1 MLSLYLA
8 AVLSLFAVGEVG
20 IGGAEHRSFRCS
32 SSGRR
37 GCVPPRAA
45 QSVDTNAN
53 EYVPTEESFAGPE
66 RVSIQTDNVDP
77 QRRNP
82 FLARKPELQQMV
94 LTPQKP
100 DARRVRRDIESAT
113 GDDPKQT
120 PSVMPSVPARSI
132 KTSIISIPHDGIV
145 LSTVQTPPTVFTEKT
160 SVHGSKIHGSTTS
173 GWPSSYPATHNVAT
187 SPTITI
193 PQRSTGHD
201 LSLMV
206 SGFRTT
212 NGVSATQGF
221 VAPPSTSRQ
230 PTIKATVKAPIAI
243 PRLLPGRMPAR
254 PLIGGLIGRL
264 PAAKPTTAP
273 SAPVRKALEYEDLSN
288 LTCSGSMSCKNRC
301 QTERHPG
308 QTDYDSVHCYC
319 DPFCSFYRD
328 CCADYEDHCVL
339 LNVTLGFNVWNIVV
353 PEDFVVHDMYHAI
366 WMRSSCPRNFSVV
379 AVRRECTRN
388 PFDPE
393 PADYTDDVPV
403 STADEEVFRNR
414 FCAQCNGV
422 HREDLT
428 LYDLDE
434 SCFNGTEEEKRC
446 PDYDGR
452 VSCSPLRWRPKNGTY
467 RRYYLRLTVRC
478 LSGAIVPDAMR
489 RACEL
494 NRNFRIVSGIDTN
507 GVLVN
512 YKNRFCAQCNGAKS
526 IRCGPVRI
534 DNKPVVRS
542 NSRHRSLMK
551 IVLDPSPVQCPRGK
565 VYDPQS
571 RACQE
576 AATEKASAPAL
587 RRYRIVLHISPG
599 ARLSEN
605 GSTQEFKQAFK
616 DALNYSFGIPPY
628 HIANILAMRSDDPG
642 NKTIV
647 VFELDWP
654 LKRQQWDNVLELDAI
669 LNFTSPFYVR
679 INNQTHL
686 VSNSSARLL
695 ACAQYETFA
704 THEYT
709 VIPHGEPVVYINGSG
724 EVFHRYQYY
733 SAQTTRKNCQEH
745 PVGDVSVCRLYLKDG
760 CQQGVQIPLK
770 RGEYTVL
777 PTGAIYQ
784 HGSHETFELE
794 AYDLRQGTVW
804 ICTKPSRE
812 IRETVNRAYLILLYV
827 GLAVSVAC
835 LLAALVLH
843 GLFADVRASRDVDTM
858 NICASLL
865 LQQSLYFVTWRV
877 GGLMACSIVAILI
890 HYFTLASFNWLAVIA
905 WRAFRST
912 TPQPTGQQNPSGTPK
927 TSGVACS
934 VAIAWLAPVVFI
946 IMSLVLA
953 ASGIFPCAVGFGAPE
968 ACLMP
973 QVSANV
979 LLYLP
984 IGMSLAV
991 TVVLLVKVAFKRR
1004 KARVQTED
1012 GVVPEVTSPLLE
1024 VAGLAVLM
1032 GATWICA
1039 FLGRVVSEKLAYPFM
1054 VLNSLHGIYLLVAF
1068 TLKPSL
1074 CGRAR
1079 CCGGDTQ
1086 QPNVELTGVR
1096 SRRTVPS
1103 PVDTEM

>member
-8 AVLSLFAVGEVG
+8 AVLSLFAVGKVG

-45 QSVDTNAN
+45 QSIDTNAN
-53 EYVPTEESFAGPE
+53 EYAPTEESFNGPE
-66 RVSIQTDNVDP
+66 RVSIQRDNAVP
-77 QRRNP
+77 EKRNP
-82 FLARKPELQQMV
+82 FLVRKPELQQMV

-100 DARRVRRDIESAT
+100 DARRVRRDIESAIE
-113 GDDPKQT
+113 DDPKQT
-120 PSVMPSVPARSI
+120 SSVKPSVPSRSI
-132 KTSIISIPHDGIV
+132 ETSIVRVPRDGAV
-145 LSTVQTPPTVFTEKT
+145 LSTIQTPPTVFTEKT
-160 SVHGSKIHGSTTS
+160 SAHKTAADGSSTS
-173 GWPSSYPATHNVAT
+173 APLSPYPASQFLAT
-187 SPTITI
+187 SPTTATT
-193 PQRSTGHD
+193 QRSTGHD
-201 LSLMV
+201 LSLNV
-206 SGFRTT
+206 SEFQTT
-212 NGVSATQGF
+212 TGVSAARGF
-221 VAPPSTSRQ
+221 VAPTSTNRQ
-230 PTIKATVKAPIAI
+230 PTIKPTVKAPIAI
-243 PRLLPGRMPAR
+243 PRLLAGRAPAR
-254 PLIGGLIGRL
+254 ALVGGLIGRL
-264 PAAKPTTAP
+264 PAAKPTTVP

-288 LTCSGSMSCKNRC
+288 LTCSRSMSCKDRC
-301 QTERHPG
+301 QTERNPG
-308 QTDYDSVHCYC
+308 QTNDESVHCYC
-319 DPFCSFYRD
+319 DPLCSIFRD
-328 CCADYEDHCVL
+328 CCADYNDHCVL
-339 LNVTLGFNVWNIVV
+339 LNITLGFTVWNL
-353 PEDFVVHDMYHAI
+353 PTSEDFVAHNTYQAI
-366 WMRSSCPRNFSVV
+366 WTRSSCPHNFSVDT
-379 AVRRECTRN
+379 VRSKCNWN
-388 PFDPE
+388 PLAPL
-393 PADYTDDVPV
+393 PADYRDNIPV
-403 STADEEVFRNR
+403 STGEGEVFENR

-434 SCFNGTEEEKRC
+434 SCFNGTEEERRC

-467 RRYYLRLTVRC
+467 RRYYLRLTTRC
-478 LSGAIVPDAMR
+478 LTGAIVPDAMR
-489 RACEL
+489 RACQF

-534 DNKPVVRS
+534 DNKPVVR
-542 NSRHRSLMK
+542 NNPRNRLLVKINPSL
-551 IVLDPSPVQCPRGK
+551 VQCPRGK

-571 RACQE
+571 KACHE

-587 RRYRIVLHISPG
+587 RRYRIVLHISSG

-605 GSTQEFKQAFK
+605 GAIQELRQPFK

-628 HIANILAMRSDDPG
+628 HIANTLVMRSVDPG

-654 LKRQQWDNVLELDAI
+654 LKRQQRDNVLELDAI
-669 LNFTSPFYVR
+669 LNFTRPFYLR
-679 INNQTHL
+679 ISNQTHV

-709 VIPHGEPVVYINGSG
+709 VIPRDEPVVYINGSD

-760 CQQGVQIPLK
+760 CQGVQIPLD
-770 RGEYTVL
+770 RGDYTVL
-777 PTGAIYQ
+777 PTGAIYR

-794 AYDLRQGTVW
+794 AYDSRQGTVW
-804 ICTKPSRE
+804 ICTKPNRE
-812 IRETVNRAYLILLYV
+812 IRETENRAYLILLYV

-843 GLFADVRASRDVDTM
+843 GLFADVRASRGVDTM

-877 GGLMACSIVAILI
+877 DGLMVCSIVAILI

-927 TSGVACS
+927 TGSVTCS

-973 QVSANV
+973 QVSPNV

-991 TVVLLVKVAFKRR
+991 TVVLLAKGAFKRR
-1004 KARVQTED
+1004 KARVQAED
-1012 GVVPEVTSPLLE
+1012 GVAPDVTSPLPE
-1024 VAGLAVLM
+1024 VTGLAVLM

-1039 FLGRVVSEKLAYPFM
+1039 FLGRVVSEKLVYPFM
-1054 VLNSLHGIYLLVAF
+1054 VLNSLHGVYLLVAF

-1079 CCGGDTQ
+1079 CCADDAQ

>member
-1 MLSLYLA
+1 MSRNFKQPLVCRLLGDLSHQPAPIVNRLSSRLWKPQSQFQGYWRAGRQLVPSSGALLGGFQPQSPLLFRPLLSERPWSMKTCPTWLA
-8 AVLSLFAVGEVG
+8 RGRWVARTGVKRKGIPAKRMTKASIVTATRFARFFGIAVLTITTIVSCLTSHSDLQFGTCQRLK
-20 IGGAEHRSFRCS
+20 IS
-32 SSGRR
+32 SHMIRIRQSGRGR
-37 GCVPPRAA
+37 HAPTTSPSTRSVVSAIGTHLLPCPPTTVTTFQLA
-45 QSVDTNAN
+45 
-53 EYVPTEESFAGPE
+53 PE
-66 RVSIQTDNVDP
+66 RGRSSRIGSVRSAMVSIG
-77 QRRNP
+77 R
-82 FLARKPELQQMV
+82 
-94 LTPQKP
+94 
-100 DARRVRRDIESAT
+100 
-113 GDDPKQT
+113 
-120 PSVMPSVPARSI
+120 
-132 KTSIISIPHDGIV
+132 ISPCTI
-145 LSTVQTPPTVFTEKT
+145 
-160 SVHGSKIHGSTTS
+160 
-173 GWPSSYPATHNVAT
+173 
-187 SPTITI
+187 SP
-193 PQRSTGHD
+193 
-201 LSLMV
+201 
-206 SGFRTT
+206 
-212 NGVSATQGF
+212 
-221 VAPPSTSRQ
+221 
-230 PTIKATVKAPIAI
+230 
-243 PRLLPGRMPAR
+243 
-254 PLIGGLIGRL
+254 
-264 PAAKPTTAP
+264 
-273 SAPVRKALEYEDLSN
+273 
-288 LTCSGSMSCKNRC
+288 
-301 QTERHPG
+301 
-308 QTDYDSVHCYC
+308 
-319 DPFCSFYRD
+319 
-328 CCADYEDHCVL
+328 
-339 LNVTLGFNVWNIVV
+339 
-353 PEDFVVHDMYHAI
+353 
-366 WMRSSCPRNFSVV
+366 
-379 AVRRECTRN
+379 
-388 PFDPE
+388 
-393 PADYTDDVPV
+393 
-403 STADEEVFRNR
+403 
-414 FCAQCNGV
+414 
-422 HREDLT
+422 
-428 LYDLDE
+428 
-434 SCFNGTEEEKRC
+434 CFNGTEEERRC

-452 VSCSPLRWRPKNGTY
+452 VGCSPLRWRPKNGTY
-467 RRYYLRLTVRC
+467 RRYYLRLTTRC
-478 LSGAIVPDAMR
+478 LTGAIVPDAMR
-489 RACEL
+489 RACQF
-494 NRNFRIVSGIDTN
+494 NRNFRIVSGIDRN

-534 DNKPVVRS
+534 DNKPVVR
-542 NSRHRSLMK
+542 NNPRNRLLVKINPSL
-551 IVLDPSPVQCPRGK
+551 VQCPRGK

-571 RACQE
+571 KACHE

-587 RRYRIVLHISPG
+587 RRYRIVLHISSG

-605 GSTQEFKQAFK
+605 GATQELRQPFK

-628 HIANILAMRSDDPG
+628 HIANTLAMRSVDPG

-654 LKRQQWDNVLELDAI
+654 LKRQQRENVLELDAI
-669 LNFTSPFYVR
+669 LNFTRPFYVR
-679 INNQTHL
+679 ISNQTHV

-709 VIPHGEPVVYINGSG
+709 VIPRDEPVVYINGSG

-745 PVGDVSVCRLYLKDG
+745 PVDDVYVCRLYLKDG
-760 CQQGVQIPLK
+760 CQGVPIPLK

-777 PTGAIYQ
+777 PTGAIYR
-784 HGSHETFELE
+784 HGSHETIELE

-812 IRETVNRAYLILLYV
+812 SGETVNRAYLILLYV

-843 GLFADVRASRDVDTM
+843 GLLANLRASLGVDTV

-877 GGLMACSIVAILI
+877 DGLMACSIVAILI

-912 TPQPTGQQNPSGTPK
+912 TPQPTGQQNPSVTPK
-927 TSGVACS
+927 TGSVTCS

-991 TVVLLVKVAFKRR
+991 TVVLLAKGAFKRR
-1004 KARVQTED
+1004 KARVQAED
-1012 GVVPEVTSPLLE
+1012 GVAPDVTSPLPE
-1024 VAGLAVLM
+1024 VTGLAVLM

-1039 FLGRVVSEKLAYPFM
+1039 FLGRVVSEKLVYPFM
-1054 VLNSLHGIYLLVAF
+1054 VLNSLHGVYLLVAF

-1079 CCGGDTQ
+1079 CCADDAQ